1 MSCQL
6 REPCAPKLLD
16 ICANTGAPTLPDI
29 GADTKIQEPT
39 SMYIYNKTMYS
50 ILFLSFIYR
59 KKLKLHA

>member
-16 ICANTGAPTLPDI
+16 IGANTGAPALPDI
-29 GADTKIQEPT
+29 GADTQIQEPT
-39 SMYIYNKTMYS
+39 SMYIYNKTMYK

-59 KKLKLHA
+59 QKLKLHV